1 MFQAG
6 WFFIGENAEGTM
18 KCFKAEVLV
27 VGGGLAG
34 LAAALEARR
43 AGRDVLLLCKRRPGR
58 SGNTVLAATNISTV
72 AASHGDSPQRFAGDT
87 LSGGRGIGDP
97 ELIATLAGQAGAG
110 IDFMRRCG
118 VNFLLVGDQPQC
130 SLVPG
135 HGHPRTACCDR
146 QGIPVQTSGL
156 ALTLPLLQQAQQA
169 GVRLL
174 EWTMAVRLLRRGGR
188 VCGALALDRDGR
200 MVEVQAGAVVLA
212 CGGGGRIYAA
222 SNNTR
227 EMTGDGFALAWMA
240 GAELR
245 DLEFVQFHPAMGL
258 APLKVIIP
266 TTLFGDGALLR
277 NRNGEAFLQN
287 YVPGGEKVAG
297 RDQMSRAIYA
307 ELQAGRGVDGGVHL
321 DLTPVPE
328 TMARSRY
335 AEIWRQ
341 CRSRG
346 VDPTRQPITVGLTVH
361 FLMGGMVIDR
371 HAAST
376 VPGLFAA
383 GEVTG
388 GVHGANRLGGN
399 ALLEAVVFGRLAGQ
413 SAARAAEVEVEVAAA
428 GEPWFEPPVGS
439 ADHLPAINGALGA
452 LLWEHA
458 GVIRNDEGLK
468 RGLARWRQLAE
479 DFGRC
484 GAGDN
489 PHLWCET
496 RNKLEVSR
504 LVLEAALL
512 RTESRGAHFRSDYPA
527 ADDQNWRGSLRVVRQ
542 EASGEPLF
550 RFVPQP

>member
-1 MFQAG
+1 M
-6 WFFIGENAEGTM
+6 ENLKT
-18 KCFKAEVLV
+18 EVLV
-27 VGGGLAG
+27 IGGGLAG

-43 AGRDVLLLCKRRPGR
+43 AGRDVLLLCKRWPGR

-72 AASHGDSPQRFAGDT
+72 DASHGDSPQRFAGDT
-87 LSGGRGIGDP
+87 LRGGRGTGDP
-97 ELIATLAGQAGAG
+97 DLVATLAGQAAAG
-110 IDFMRRCG
+110 IRFLRDCG
-118 VNFLLVGDQPQC
+118 VRFLLEDDQPQC
-130 SLVPG
+130 RLVPG
-135 HGHPRTACCDR
+135 HGHPRTACCDI

-156 ALTLPLLQQAQQA
+156 ALTLPLLQAAQRA
-169 GVRLL
+169 GVRLR
-174 EWTMAVRLLRRGGR
+174 EWTMAVQLLRCGGR
-188 VCGALALDRDGR
+188 VCGVLAIDRAGR

-212 CGGGGRIYAA
+212 CGGGGRLYAA

-227 EMTGDGFALAWMA
+227 EMTGDGFALAWTA

-258 APLKVIIP
+258 APLKLIIP

-277 NRNGEAFLQN
+277 NRNGDAFLKN

-307 ELQAGRGVDGGVHL
+307 ELKAGRGVDDGVHL

-328 TMARSRY
+328 ALARSRY
-335 AEIWRQ
+335 AELWRQ

-346 VDPTRQPITVGLTVH
+346 VDPSRQPITVGLTVH

-413 SAARAAEVEVEVAAA
+413 SAALAAQVGWDAA
-428 GEPWFEPPVGS
+428 GEPCFEPPAGA
-439 ADHLPAINGALGA
+439 ADRLPALNGALGA

-458 GVIRNDEGLK
+458 GVIRHEGGLK
-468 RGLARWRQLAE
+468 SGLSRWQELAE
-479 DFGRC
+479 EFSRC
-484 GAGDN
+484 GAGSH
-489 PHLWCET
+489 PHLWWET
-496 RNKLEVSR
+496 HNKLAVSR
-504 LVLEAALL
+504 LVLQAARL

-527 ADDQNWRGSLRVVRQ
+527 TDDQNWRGSLRVVRQ

-550 RFVPQP
+550 RFVPQTQS